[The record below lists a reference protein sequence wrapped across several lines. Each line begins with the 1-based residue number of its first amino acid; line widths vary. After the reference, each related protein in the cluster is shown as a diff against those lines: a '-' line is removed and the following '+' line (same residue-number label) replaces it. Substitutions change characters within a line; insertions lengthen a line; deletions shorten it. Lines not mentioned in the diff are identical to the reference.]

1 MLIIVGRKIESYMSS
16 YAKRIARGVPED
28 KVLSASLFA
37 IALLT
42 PVNFQW
48 DSLLEVNDLEL

>member
-28 KVLSASLFA
+28 KVLS
-37 IALLT
+37 
-42 PVNFQW
+42 
-48 DSLLEVNDLEL
+48 DSLVCNSSADTSQFLVGFIIRG